1 MWSLLSHRCSTNWW
15 HLTTLV
21 GLASTC
27 SSSKMHNAQRTLHN
41 AQSADL
47 PSHLST
53 QHSPLNT
60 GLNPCVELNLRT
72 TMGAITSVLGDKV
85 LAPATTGTFTI
96 EQRSSTSIP
105 WRELQEPV
113 FEKGRLS
120 SGALCLTTPSPTAL
134 YRAVLWSN

>member
-1 MWSLLSHRCSTNWW
+1 
-15 HLTTLV
+15 
-21 GLASTC
+21 
-27 SSSKMHNAQRTLHN
+27 
-41 AQSADL
+41 
-47 PSHLST
+47 
-53 QHSPLNT
+53 
-60 GLNPCVELNLRT
+60 
-72 TMGAITSVLGDKV
+72 MGAVTSVLGDKV

-134 YRAVLWSN
+134 YRAVLWTNQQSELTTI